1 MKHMIYYICLSLS
14 LPLLIAGCS
23 KALDKKPVSGLTE
36 ESYYRNTD
44 EVETAVIGTYAA
56 LRDVYNL
63 DFILAGLRSDDSYIS
78 EAEGDMNQIDGFGE
92 RSTNSYVAAYWQ
104 TAYFTIKQS
113 NTVLKYLGN
122 VTDAQKKTLF
132 EGEAK
137 FIRAHMY
144 FNLVRLWG
152 DVPLVT
158 TDVAYNDPKLYVR
171 TNKDSVYNQII
182 ADLQAAIQKLPASW
196 DATVVARA
204 TSYAAKGML
213 AKVYMTQKNYNAA
226 RVLLQDL
233 VDNPGPLQLLSSYK
247 NVFGLNNEMNAEVMY
262 AVRYKSN
269 SNGLGNIFTYN
280 FDKVSGSPGYR
291 SASDFRGSAVF
302 VTADS
307 VRKSTTF
314 LTGGDY
320 GTSYYDVGKYQDP
333 TALKNDA
340 GADFIVLRYAD
351 ILLLYAEVVNELDGT
366 AAGPAPAAALTQFN
380 RIRTRAGVPT
390 YVNNASQVATQSAF
404 RTTIKAERRREL
416 GIEDQRWYDLLRWGD
431 AITAMNAHF
440 VARGLTTHVVQDYQA
455 LYPIPQREIDISN
468 GVMKQNNGY

>member
-1 MKHMIYYICLSLS
+1 MKRMSDILYLL
-14 LPLLIAGCS
+14 LFLPPLLCGCS

-36 ESYYRNTD
+36 ETYYRNTD
-44 EVETAVIGTYAA
+44 EVETGVIGTYAS

-78 EAEGDMNQIDGFGE
+78 QAEGDINQVDGFGE
-92 RSTNSYVAAYWQ
+92 RSTNSYVASYWQ
-104 TAYFTIKQS
+104 TAYSTIKQS

-122 VTDAQKKTLF
+122 VTDAQKKSWF
-132 EGEAK
+132 EGEAR

-152 DVPLVT
+152 DVPLIT
-158 TDVAYNDPKLYVR
+158 TSVDYNDPLLFVR
-171 TNKDSVYNQII
+171 VSKDSVYRQII
-182 ADLQAAIQKLPASW
+182 ADFQLAVQKLPASW
-196 DATVVARA
+196 DVSAAARV

-213 AKVYMTQKNYNAA
+213 AKVYLTQQNYAAA
-226 RVLLQDL
+226 RPLLQDL
-233 VDNPGPLQLLSSYK
+233 LDNPGTYQLLPSYK

-269 SNGLGNIFTYN
+269 SNGLGNTFTYN
-280 FDKVSGSPGYR
+280 MDKVSGSPGFR

-302 VTADS
+302 VAADS
-307 VRKSTTF
+307 IRKNTTF

-340 GADFIVLRYAD
+340 GADFTVLRYAD
-351 ILLLYAEVVNELDGT
+351 IIMMYAEVANEMDGT

-380 RIRTRAGVPT
+380 RIRQRA
-390 YVNNASQVATQSAF
+390 
-404 RTTIKAERRREL
+404 
-416 GIEDQRWYDLLRWGD
+416 
-431 AITAMNAHF
+431 
-440 VARGLTTHVVQDYQA
+440 
-455 LYPIPQREIDISN
+455 
-468 GVMKQNNGY
+468 